1 MKNCVPFTDCMSEIN
16 NTQVDNTKDIDVVMS
31 MCSLIEY
38 SDNYSKISG
47 GLWLYCR
54 YVV

>member
-1 MKNCVPFTDCMSEIN
+1 MSEIN
-16 NTQVDNTKDIDVVMS
+16 NTEIDNTKDIDVVMS
-31 MCSLIEY
+31 MYSLVEY
-38 SDNYSKISG
+38 SDNHSKSSG

>member
-1 MKNCVPFTDCMSEIN
+1 MSEIN
-16 NTQVDNTKDIDVVMS
+16 NTEIDNTKDIDVVMS
-31 MCSLIEY
+31 MYSLIEY
-38 SDNYSKISG
+38 GDNYSKSSG